1 MIFGLRRIMLRIIG
15 GIARGVPIKAP
26 DTKDTRPTLDRTKE
40 SVFNIMM
47 PYLADT
53 AVLDLF
59 AGSGSLGIEA
69 LSRGAKNAVFV
80 DKSRKC
86 RDIILYNLDKTKF
99 SRQAEVLAMDVENAV
114 RYLAGRHDKFDIIFM
129 DPPYNMNFVNKTI
142 QIISDFDI
150 MSEEGIL
157 ACEHHENETPPDKV
171 GNLVR
176 TRIKHYGETVFSFY
190 VKESQA

>member
-1 MIFGLRRIMLRIIG
+1 MLRIIG

-26 DTKDTRPTLDRTKE
+26 DTKSTRPTLDRTKE
-40 SVFNIMM
+40 SVFNILM

-53 AVLDLF
+53 MVLDLF

-69 LSRGAKNAVFV
+69 LSRGAKSAVFV
-80 DKSRKC
+80 DKSKIC
-86 RDIILYNLDKTKF
+86 RDIILYNLEKTRFTK
-99 SRQAEVLAMDVENAV
+99 QAEVLAMDIENAIKYLSV
-114 RYLAGRHDKFDIIFM
+114 RNEKFDIIFM

-142 QIISDFDI
+142 QNINDFDI

-157 ACEHHENETPPDKV
+157 ACEHHEDETPPVKV

-176 TRIKHYGETVFSFY
+176 TRIKHYRETLFSFY
-190 VKESQA
+190 EKESQV